1 MKTLVDYIKESQEK
15 EEVPAS
21 KSFKFN
27 FNGCEGTEDFLKSIQ
42 DIADNN
48 DLSVTVEDEKLSFTV
63 SKDDIEKYDKLL
75 EVLQDFI
82 HLRGRDSKRA
92 SDEQY
97 AQKLHKLESK
107 LAELSSYLEDAETE
121 EAPEDDNKKDD
132 KKDNEK
138 DSKKEEE

>member
-48 DLSVTVEDEKLSFTV
+48 DLSVTVEDEKVSFTI
-63 SKDDIEKYDKLL
+63 SKEDIEKYSKLL

-82 HLRGRDSKRA
+82 HLRGKDSKRA

-107 LAELSSYLEDAETE
+107 LAELSSYLEDAENE
-121 EAPEDDNKKDD
+121 EAPEDDDNKRDD
-132 KKDNEK
+132 EK

>member
-15 EEVPAS
+15 EEVASS

-27 FNGCEGTEDFLKSIQ
+27 FAGCEGTEDFLKSVQ
-42 DIADNN
+42 EIATNN
-48 DLSVTVEDEKLSFTV
+48 DLAVTVEDEKVSFTV
-63 SKDDIEKYDKLL
+63 NKDDIEKYSKLL

-82 HLRGRDSKRA
+82 HLRGKDQKRA

-107 LAELSSYLEDAETE
+107 LVELSSYLEDVENE
-121 EAPEDDNKKDD
+121 EPGEDGDNKDKDD
-132 KKDNEK
+132 KKDN
-138 DSKKEEE
+138 KEEE

>member
-27 FNGCEGTEDFLKSIQ
+27 FAGCEGTEDFLKSIQ

-48 DLSVTVEDEKLSFTV
+48 DLSVTVEDEKVSFTI
-63 SKDDIEKYDKLL
+63 SKEDIKKYSKLL

-82 HLRGRDSKRA
+82 HLRGKDSKRA

-107 LAELSSYLEDAETE
+107 LTELSNYLEDAENE
-121 EAPEDDNKKDD
+121 EAPEDDDNKKDD
-132 KKDNEK
+132 EKDN
-138 DSKKEEE
+138 KKEEE

>member
-15 EEVPAS
+15 EEVPTS

-48 DLSVTVEDEKLSFTV
+48 DLSVTVEDEKVSFTV
-63 SKDDIEKYDKLL
+63 NKDDVEKYDKLL
-75 EVLQDFI
+75 EALQDFI
-82 HLRGRDSKRA
+82 HLRGKDSKRA

-97 AQKLHKLESK
+97 AQKLRKLESK
-107 LAELSSYLEDAETE
+107 LIELSNYLEDAENE

-132 KKDNEK
+132 EK